1 MFTLGDKDKQLRSKA
16 EECLKGFISGLKEKF
31 YCGNLDNADALL
43 LKIIEILVRICMG
56 KYCAFSKKVALNWFV
71 DIFTELK

>member
-16 EECLKGFISGLKEKF
+16 EECLKGFVSGLKEKF
-31 YCGNLDNADALL
+31 YCGTLEGSDVLL

-56 KYCAFSKKVALNWFV
+56 KYCALSKTVALNWFV
-71 DIFTELK
+71 DIFS